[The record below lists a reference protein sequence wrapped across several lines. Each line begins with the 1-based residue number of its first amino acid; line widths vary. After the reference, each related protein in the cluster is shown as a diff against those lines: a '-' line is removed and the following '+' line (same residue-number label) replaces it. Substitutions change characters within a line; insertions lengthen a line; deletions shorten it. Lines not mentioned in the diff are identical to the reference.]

1 MTARTFLV
9 PNAFLLGAMG
19 VAFVATGVLIAFPG
33 NLLVWQVSAWTL
45 VAALLAL
52 LGLVVASGYALAT
65 SRVARTWQ
73 RIATFTTGLA
83 TLAVVAIGS
92 L

>member
-1 MTARTFLV
+1 MTARTFMV
-9 PNAFLLGAMG
+9 PNAYLLGAMG

-33 NLLVWQVSAWTL
+33 NLLVWHISTWTL

-73 RIATFTTGLA
+73 RIATFTAGFAVLA
-83 TLAVVAIGS
+83 AVGIGS